1 MIVLL
6 IVFNPGSLGW
16 IIDAF
21 KPVIYALIIAYLL
34 DSLVAFFMRKLK
46 VRRTQGI
53 FLACI
58 ILIGII
64 GAVVY
69 EVVPR
74 IVENIN
80 NIMNFIMGGN
90 VDVVQIVTNIKG
102 KIDHPYVAYAADYI
116 LEASESVTGIIN
128 SLLLQ
133 LSNILMRLATG
144 IGSKTLTVA
153 TSFIINIY
161 MLVEKE
167 DILARGRRFIS
178 AYFDEK
184 KAKKILRA
192 FSRANAIFKSFL
204 NGKLLDSAI
213 VGIICVIVF
222 YIFKVPYAPLMGTI
236 IGFFNVIPYFG
247 PIIGSVPVIL
257 VSFFVDPPKAL
268 TALLIILV
276 VQQLDANLL
285 DPRIVGNNVGV
296 SPFWIITSVTVGGNL
311 FGVPGMVLGVPVVV
325 LIKTIVEESV
335 EMRLIEKGMCN
346 LEKENL
352 KEEKKKKEKRQK
364 KKDKRKRNK
373 AELP

>member
-34 DSLVAFFMRKLK
+34 DSLVAFFMRRLK

-64 GAVVY
+64 GTVVY

-128 SLLLQ
+128 TLLLQ
-133 LSNILMRLATG
+133 LSNILMRLVTG
-144 IGSKTLTVA
+144 IGSKTFTVA

-184 KAKKILRA
+184 KAKKTLHA

-222 YIFKVPYAPLMGTI
+222 YVFKVPYAPLMGTI

-335 EMRLIEKGMCN
+335 EMRLIEKGICD

-352 KEEKKKKEKRQK
+352 KEEKKKKEKKKVK
-364 KKDKRKRNK
+364 KKM
-373 AELP
+373 L